1 MMMFLATENI
11 NTSAIHHNTKRRYKL
26 LVLVSLSQLLEVRYS
41 EDAPALSM
49 VLFRSSLASE
59 AQQMAFGN
67 NQLET
72 QHYQSGL
79 SVSTTSGTIARNSKS
94 EGTGQ
99 CGAWC
104 ITALLFSQEVN
115 VTNNDNHA
123 EMRTDDK

>member
-59 AQQMAFGN
+59 ASADGIRKQYA
-67 NQLET
+67 
-72 QHYQSGL
+72 
-79 SVSTTSGTIARNSKS
+79 
-94 EGTGQ
+94 
-99 CGAWC
+99 
-104 ITALLFSQEVN
+104 
-115 VTNNDNHA
+115 NDRCQRHF
-123 EMRTDDK
+123 